1 MDLKL
6 VLHRTSIKSGK
17 RSRVKNQ
24 SFKKDKFDTTAK
36 FSTSLK
42 FSIYRDEDSKNIST
56 HFTHIY
62 TYVKRPNT
70 LCLNVEFKSINNLEN
85 SFNCFILEFSSV
97 LEKQSLFCFAL
108 YYEYL

>member
-24 SFKKDKFDTTAK
+24 SFKKDKVDATAK
-36 FSTSLK
+36 FPTSLNS
-42 FSIYRDEDSKNIST
+42 SINRDEDLENKERHNT
-56 HFTHIY
+56 H
-62 TYVKRPNT
+62 TYYQAKGLYSVLKRRNQ
-70 LCLNVEFKSINNLEN
+70 SINNLEN

-108 YYEYL
+108 Y